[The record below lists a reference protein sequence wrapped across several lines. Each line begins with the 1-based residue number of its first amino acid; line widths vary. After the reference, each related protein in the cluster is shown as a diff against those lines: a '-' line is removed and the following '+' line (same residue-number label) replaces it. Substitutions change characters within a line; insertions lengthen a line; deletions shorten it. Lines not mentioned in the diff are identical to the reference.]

1 MHSRGVV
8 SNDLPPLPFPAI
20 LISIGSLSIYQMTV
34 AALCRA
40 QRDIGLEPQRKKN
53 KNPDAGKLAWYRQP
67 LHFPSPSEEDG
78 HNRLPDNT
86 RTHRAR
92 SSRFFFFNLFIELVT
107 PSPVHLLHRLSSAF
121 MFYFQSC
128 LSLTTRSFL
137 SLPSSVSPMLW
148 SCPDGDPPYPS
159 LPPPTNLPLP
169 HCLGGSLK
177 CHLLCSLLY
186 LGECCQI
193 VTCITGIFSLLI
205 LQFLCVCA
213 CVTTKK

>member
-1 MHSRGVV
+1 MLLCLHGKQPLKWKSDGLDTRVRLITPVTKLIRLKFKRQWNKICSLCVGRPHSLYVSVWQICKVRSSSLLRTHQSSHPVYRYAFSGVCEQW
-8 SNDLPPLPFPAI
+8 SPPLPFPAI

-92 SSRFFFFNLFIELVT
+92 SSRFFF
-107 PSPVHLLHRLSSAF
+107 
-121 MFYFQSC
+121 
-128 LSLTTRSFL
+128 
-137 SLPSSVSPMLW
+137 
-148 SCPDGDPPYPS
+148 
-159 LPPPTNLPLP
+159 
-169 HCLGGSLK
+169 
-177 CHLLCSLLY
+177 
-186 LGECCQI
+186 
-193 VTCITGIFSLLI
+193 
-205 LQFLCVCA
+205 
-213 CVTTKK
+213 